1 MYDFYETISL
11 LFAGSSRSYRSSSH
25 RSRDD
30 TKSKHRSDS
39 HRSSSSRRKDDKE
52 KDRSKDD
59 KGKDK
64 KDSKRKSSS
73 NRSSTSK
80 NSSPSHKS
88 SSSKTT
94 KSKSPTKKEG
104 GCSAKKPESDE
115 KPIKTIEEANRQKH
129 EREHKENERLEKEKQ
144 RIEKEKQREER
155 RIRERERERKIKEER
170 QMEQER
176 RERERRE
183 RARKEAE
190 RVRKERERQRELE
203 KAREREREKE
213 RERFIRE
220 RKERE
225 EKERREKE
233 REREMFER
241 ERLERERIERERKE
255 RERLEAERMERER
268 QERQRLER
276 EKLEREARVEKERLR
291 LEREDRMERE
301 RIERE
306 QRYSMSQGMKRSNPD
321 YNRYPESKRS
331 YRTEPEQS
339 RKPFFGGAANP
350 TDMRGNLKDDMY
362 DMAYRRNVVDS
373 KKERDY
379 GEPRD
384 FEGRRRSDP
393 RGFPPPSH
401 KEPSDIRRVV
411 ENANNRYPPTRER
424 SPHRP
429 QQYENRNESARYNNN
444 TRGPEYERRDKTW
457 LDAPNPNAP
466 KTLSDVLGRAGLT
479 GILGSKAEDN
489 TRDREAGFAREP
501 ERGYGGAPLRNE
513 RPERNDYSRN
523 PPAREDPYKLDN
535 RQVEERRVVHPER
548 RDTREGYRVENAR
561 RESRP
566 EERRFDDRRREGG
579 EHHRDPY
586 MNDRGKD
593 TLPRREPTSS
603 YGGNDHRE
611 KDTYGGVDRKDPYLN
626 SNRKPER
633 ATSSRHDIHEK
644 RDTRPDERR
653 DSRSDERRDT
663 YRTENT
669 KPIDRGISRQ
679 PPSSST
685 SQPRPDNRSVTE
697 RRGLHPLAAEI
708 AGRSLPTIMQQ
719 QSPRVVGPSTSVY
732 GRVMPQ
738 QPSLRP
744 GFPPAGSQPV
754 TVQVPPAIQ
763 LRDGRLEFTRVAP
776 PGANIQPFPRRF

>member
-1 MYDFYETISL
+1 
-11 LFAGSSRSYRSSSH
+11 
-25 RSRDD
+25 
-30 TKSKHRSDS
+30 
-39 HRSSSSRRKDDKE
+39 
-52 KDRSKDD
+52 
-59 KGKDK
+59 
-64 KDSKRKSSS
+64 
-73 NRSSTSK
+73 
-80 NSSPSHKS
+80 
-88 SSSKTT
+88 
-94 KSKSPTKKEG
+94 
-104 GCSAKKPESDE
+104 
-115 KPIKTIEEANRQKH
+115 
-129 EREHKENERLEKEKQ
+129 
-144 RIEKEKQREER
+144 
-155 RIRERERERKIKEER
+155 
-170 QMEQER
+170 MEQER

-276 EKLEREARVEKERLR
+276 ERLEREARVEKERLR
-291 LEREDRMERE
+291 LEREA

-306 QRYSMSQGMKRSNPD
+306 RAEREQQRRSMNQGIKRSNTD

-331 YRTEPEQS
+331 YRDDQEQS

-350 TDMRGNLKDDMY
+350 TDIRGNLKDDLY
-362 DMAYRRNVVDS
+362 DMAYRRNVIDS

-393 RGFPPPSH
+393 RGFPAPSL
-401 KEPSDIRRVV
+401 KESTDIRRVV
-411 ENANNRYPPTRER
+411 ESANNRYPPSRER

-429 QQYENRNESARYNNN
+429 QHQQQYENRNESTRYNNN
-444 TRGPEYERRDKTW
+444 TRGPEYEKRDKTW

-479 GILGSKAEDN
+479 GILGSKAEGN
-489 TRDREAGFAREP
+489 TRDRETGFSREP
-501 ERGYGGAPLRNE
+501 EQRGYGGAPLRIE

-523 PPAREDPYKLDN
+523 PPARDDPFKIDN

-548 RDTREGYRVENAR
+548 RDSREGYRESAR

-566 EERRFDDRRREGG
+566 EERRFDDRRREGS
-579 EHHRDPY
+579 EHHKDPY

-593 TLPRREPTSS
+593 NFARREPASS
-603 YGGNDHRE
+603 FGGNDHRE
-611 KDTYGGVDRKDPYLN
+611 KDTYSGGDRKDSYIN
-626 SNRKPER
+626 NNNRKPER
-633 ATSSRHDIHEK
+633 GTNSRHELHER
-644 RDTRPDERR
+644 RDNRPDERR
-653 DSRSDERRDT
+653 ESRSDERRDM
-663 YRTENT
+663 YRAEHT
-669 KPIDRGISRQ
+669 KPIDRGINRQ
-679 PPSSST
+679 PPPASST
-685 SQPRPDNRSVTE
+685 NQPRLDNRSVTE

-708 AGRSLPTIMQQ
+708 AARSLPTIMQQ
-719 QSPRVVGPSTSVY
+719 APRVINPSTSVY
-732 GRVMPQ
+732 GRVMQQ
-738 QPSLRP
+738 QPALRP

-754 TVQVPPAIQ
+754 TLQVQPPTIQ

>member
-1 MYDFYETISL
+1 
-11 LFAGSSRSYRSSSH
+11 
-25 RSRDD
+25 
-30 TKSKHRSDS
+30 
-39 HRSSSSRRKDDKE
+39 
-52 KDRSKDD
+52 
-59 KGKDK
+59 
-64 KDSKRKSSS
+64 
-73 NRSSTSK
+73 
-80 NSSPSHKS
+80 
-88 SSSKTT
+88 
-94 KSKSPTKKEG
+94 
-104 GCSAKKPESDE
+104 
-115 KPIKTIEEANRQKH
+115 
-129 EREHKENERLEKEKQ
+129 
-144 RIEKEKQREER
+144 
-155 RIRERERERKIKEER
+155 
-170 QMEQER
+170 MEQER

-225 EKERREKE
+225 EKERRE
-233 REREMFER
+233 RELFER
-241 ERLERERIERERKE
+241 ERLERERLERERKE

-276 EKLEREARVEKERLR
+276 ERLEREAREKERLR
-291 LEREDRMERE
+291 LEREARIERE
-301 RIERE
+301 RIERDQ
-306 QRYSMSQGMKRSNPD
+306 QRRSMNQGMKRSNPD

-331 YRTEPEQS
+331 YRDEPEQS
-339 RKPFFGGAANP
+339 RKPFFGGAANT
-350 TDMRGNLKDDMY
+350 TDLRGNLKDDLY

-379 GEPRD
+379 GESRE

-393 RGFPPPSH
+393 RGFPPPH
-401 KEPSDIRRVV
+401 KEASDIRRVV
-411 ENANNRYPPTRER
+411 ENTNNRYPPTRER

-429 QQYENRNESARYNNN
+429 QQQYDNRSESTRYTNNN
-444 TRGPEYERRDKTW
+444 TRGNNEYERRDKTW

-489 TRDREAGFAREP
+489 TRDRESGFAREP

-523 PPAREDPYKLDN
+523 PPARDDPYKVDN

-548 RDTREGYRVENAR
+548 RDSREGYRENAR

-579 EHHRDPY
+579 EHHKDPY
-586 MNDRGKD
+586 VNERSKD
-593 TLPRREPTSS
+593 TFPRREPASS
-603 YGGNDHRE
+603 YGGNDNRE
-611 KDTYGGVDRKDPYLN
+611 KDTYGGVDRDRKDPYIN
-626 SNRKPER
+626 SSNRKPER
-633 ATSSRHDIHEK
+633 GANSRHELHER
-644 RDTRPDERR
+644 RDNRHEERR
-653 DSRSDERRDT
+653 DSRSDERRDS
-663 YRTENT
+663 YRAEHT
-669 KPIDRGISRQ
+669 KPIDRGINRQ
-679 PPSSST
+679 PPPSSS

-708 AGRSLPTIMQQ
+708 AGRPLPSIMQQ
-719 QSPRVVGPSTSVY
+719 GPRVVGPSTSVY
-732 GRVMPQ
+732 GRVMQ
-738 QPSLRP
+738 QPPALRP

-754 TVQVPPAIQ
+754 TVPVPPSIQ